1 MDQPFQIRTGED
13 ANLLEQARALLGGQR
28 DLVANA
34 ANLSAL
40 LFHGLD
46 QVNWVGFYFLKHGEL
61 VVGPFQG
68 KPACVTIPLGQG
80 VCGTAAKSRQ
90 VQRVADVHA
99 FAGHIA
105 CDIDSRSEIVI
116 PMLDGNRLLGVL
128 DLDSPIPDRFTVRDE
143 ELLVAVTELFVR
155 SVDWPSA
162 AP

>member
-1 MDQPFQIRTGED
+1 MHQPFSVQSSDD

-40 LFHGLD
+40 LFYALE
-46 QVNWVGFYFLKHGEL
+46 QVNWVGFYFLQRGEL

-80 VCGTAAKSRQ
+80 VCGVAAKSRQ

-116 PMLDGNRLLGVL
+116 PLMDGNRLRGVL
-128 DLDSPIPDRFTVRDE
+128 DLDSPVPDRFSVRDE
-143 ELLVAVTELFVR
+143 ELLIAVTDLFVR
-155 SVDWPSA
+155 SVDWPGVS
-162 AP
+162 P